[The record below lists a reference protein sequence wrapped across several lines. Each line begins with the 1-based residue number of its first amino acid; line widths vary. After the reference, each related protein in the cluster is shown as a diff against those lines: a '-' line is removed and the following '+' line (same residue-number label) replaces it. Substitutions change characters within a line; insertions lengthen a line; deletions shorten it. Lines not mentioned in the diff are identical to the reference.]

1 MSLKFTILGCGTSTG
16 VPRVDGEWGACDP
29 SNPKNRRRRCALLV
43 EKAGPGGVTTVLID
57 TGPDIH
63 AQLQDAKVQRL
74 DGVLYTHDHADH
86 THGIDDLRILAYRM
100 KKRIDVYF
108 NAYTGEV
115 LNKRFDYC
123 FATQPGSSYPPILKG
138 HVIVPL
144 KPVIVSGPGGVI
156 DVLPFLQHHGEVDSL
171 GFRIGGLA
179 YSSDVVDF
187 PPETLPMLNELDIWI
202 LDALR
207 PATHPSH
214 LNVAQA
220 LDWVKRLQPRRT
232 ILTHMHM
239 DLDYDRLQGEL
250 PEGVEPAYDGMVIK
264 LSPAL

>member
-29 SNPKNRRRRCALLV
+29 ANPKNRRRRCALLI
-43 EKAGPGGVTTVLID
+43 ERTGPCGVTTILID

-63 AQLQDAKVQRL
+63 AQLQDAQVQRL

-108 NAYTGEV
+108 DEKTGAV

-123 FATQPGSSYPPILKG
+123 FATQPGSSYPPILKENIIEAG
-138 HVIVPL
+138 
-144 KPVIVSGPGGVI
+144 KPFTIDGPGGAI
-156 DVLPFLQHHGEVDSL
+156 EILPFLQHHGELDSL
-171 GFRIGGLA
+171 GFRIGNFA
-179 YSSDVVDF
+179 YSCDVVDF
-187 PPETLPMLNELDIWI
+187 PPQTPPLLEGLDVWV

-207 PATHPSH
+207 PGRHPSH
-214 LNVAQA
+214 FNVEQA
-220 LDWVKRLQPRRT
+220 LEWVGKLKPGRT

-239 DLDYDRLQGEL
+239 DLDYDTLEAEL
-250 PEGVEPAYDGMVIK
+250 PEGVEPAYDGLVIQ
-264 LSPAL
+264 LPGS